1 MKLTINNIG
10 KLKNAEVEIN
20 GITVIAGENNT
31 GKSTVGKVLW
41 SIFNSFYNISAKIL
55 DKKEEEIMR
64 ILSEENIFN
73 DKELRT
79 ITKKIIEEK
88 QLKKLKKNLKINK
101 EDFNSI
107 EKKINNTLSDNKSD
121 KEKIILNKLNDEFEY
136 QVKNIFTKNKK
147 SKILL
152 KIKDK
157 DEINMEISENG
168 LKILSSFD
176 IKEQVAFIDDPYI
189 LDEIGIFSIK
199 TIEAS
204 HRIDLKENLK
214 IEKIDN
220 IYTQKNIEEELNV
233 ILKKLDDVFDGDLTN
248 DTFTEE
254 FFYVQN
260 NTDEGINIKN
270 LSTGLKS
277 FAIIK
282 ILLQN
287 GFLKKRGT
295 IIFDEP
301 EIHLHP
307 EWQIKFAELIV
318 LLQKE
323 FGMHILLTTHS
334 PYFLKAIQVYSK
346 KYEIENKC
354 KYYMSET
361 IGKSSILVDKTNK
374 LQDIF
379 YKLTIPFE
387 DLMNEEDL
395 L

>member
-41 SIFNSFYNISAKIL
+41 SIFNSFYNISEKIL

-136 QVKNIFTKNKK
+136 QVKNIFIKNKK

-199 TIEAS
+199 TFEAS
-204 HRIDLKENLK
+204 HRRDLKENLK

>member
-1 MKLTINNIG
+1 
-10 KLKNAEVEIN
+10 
-20 GITVIAGENNT
+20 
-31 GKSTVGKVLW
+31 
-41 SIFNSFYNISAKIL
+41 
-55 DKKEEEIMR
+55 
-64 ILSEENIFN
+64 
-73 DKELRT
+73 
-79 ITKKIIEEK
+79 
-88 QLKKLKKNLKINK
+88 
-101 EDFNSI
+101 
-107 EKKINNTLSDNKSD
+107 
-121 KEKIILNKLNDEFEY
+121 
-136 QVKNIFTKNKK
+136 
-147 SKILL
+147 LL
-152 KIKDK
+152 
-157 DEINMEISENG
+157 
-168 LKILSSFD
+168 F
-176 IKEQVAFIDDPYI
+176 
-189 LDEIGIFSIK
+189 
-199 TIEAS
+199 
-204 HRIDLKENLK
+204 LK

>member
-41 SIFNSFYNISAKIL
+41 SIFNRFYNISAKIL